1 MSKKRRASEAE
12 LDLWR
17 AAMRDAKPLPGRDA
31 SEPSAPA
38 LPPAERHAP
47 PPATPP
53 RSVPAAPS
61 PAPPSPAARR
71 RSSELGHGRS
81 EGLDRRQ
88 AERLSRGRLPI
99 EARLDL
105 HGMTQAEA
113 HARLNAFI
121 ARAVA
126 ANKRCVLVI
135 TGKGL
140 YREGLGVLREAVPRW
155 LNESPNREHLL
166 AFDYAQQ
173 RDGGLGALYVLLKR
187 KRER

>member
-1 MSKKRRASEAE
+1 
-12 LDLWR
+12 
-17 AAMRDAKPLPGRDA
+17 MRDAKPLPGRSA
-31 SEPSAPA
+31 STSEPPRPPEPAPST
-38 LPPAERHAP
+38 AERQPRIRAARR
-47 PPATPP
+47 PAAT
-53 RSVPAAPS
+53 AAPS
-61 PAPPSPAARR
+61 SAPSRR
-71 RSSELGHGRS
+71 PSELGHGRS

-99 EARLDL
+99 EGRLDL

-113 HARLNAFI
+113 HTRLNAFI
-121 ARAVA
+121 ARAAA

-140 YREGLGVLREAVPRW
+140 YRDGLGVLREAVPRW